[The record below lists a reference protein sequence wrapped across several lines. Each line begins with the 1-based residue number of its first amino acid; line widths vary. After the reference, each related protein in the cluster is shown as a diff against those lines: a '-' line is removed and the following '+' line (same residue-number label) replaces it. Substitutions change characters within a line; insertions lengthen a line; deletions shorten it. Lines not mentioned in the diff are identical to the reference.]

1 MRIPRIFVDRP
12 LADGTEVT
20 LDAAAA
26 RHLVRV
32 LRRKPGEPVVVFG
45 GDGRE
50 WPGEVLR
57 TGEPDGCAVRLGS
70 ARHPE
75 TESPLAITLVQAI
88 GRGERTDWCIQK
100 AVELG
105 VHAIRPI
112 LTERTEVRLDP
123 GRADKR
129 RRRWHDIAVSACEQ
143 SGRTR
148 IPEIAT
154 PCRLTELR
162 PGEGMRLMLD
172 PDGSLSPGGL
182 AAPGSGAI
190 CLAVGPEGGFSP
202 AEGRW
207 LAEQD
212 FAGLRLG
219 PRILRTETAG
229 PVAIAV
235 LQARF
240 GDLG

>member
-1 MRIPRIFVDRP
+1 MRIPRIFVEQA
-12 LADGTEVT
+12 LADGALVVLEPGP
-20 LDAAAA
+20 A

-32 LRRKPGEPVVVFG
+32 LRRRVGEPVVLFA

-50 WPGEVLR
+50 WPGEVAS
-57 TGEPDGCAVRLGS
+57 TGGAEGCSVRLGRG
-70 ARHPE
+70 RHPD
-75 TESPLAITLVQAI
+75 TESALAITLVQAI

-105 VHAIRPI
+105 VHAIVPVM
-112 LTERTEVRLDP
+112 TERTEVRLDP
-123 GRADKR
+123 GRAEKR
-129 RRRWHDIAVSACEQ
+129 RHRWREIAVAACEQ

-148 IPEIAT
+148 IPDIAVPQPLT
-154 PCRLTELR
+154 DLHPGPGTRLF
-162 PGEGMRLMLD
+162 LD

-182 AAPGSGAI
+182 MAPASGTVI
-190 CLAVGPEGGFSP
+190 LTVGPEGGFSP
-202 AEGRW
+202 EEARW
-207 LAEQD
+207 LEARD
-212 FAGLRLG
+212 FAGLTLG
-219 PRILRTETAG
+219 PRVLRTETAG